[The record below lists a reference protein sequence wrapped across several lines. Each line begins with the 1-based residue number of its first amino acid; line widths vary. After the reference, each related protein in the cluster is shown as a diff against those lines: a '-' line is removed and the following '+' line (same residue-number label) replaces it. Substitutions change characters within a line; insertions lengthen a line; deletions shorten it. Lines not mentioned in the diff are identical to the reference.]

1 MGGKII
7 IVGEPSDKLLQFALQ
22 QHFEVVIC
30 DSVEEAE
37 KLDDS
42 LVYTDPILKTLEFEK
57 FQVDDLKA
65 DYFFQPK
72 RPTKADRR
80 NWRKYVK

>member
-22 QHFEVVIC
+22 EHFEVVIC
-30 DSVEEAE
+30 PTVEEAE
-37 KLDDS
+37 KLDD
-42 LVYTDPILKTLEFEK
+42 LLIYTDPIVKTFEK
-57 FQVDDLKA
+57 FHEGDLKA
-65 DYFFQPK
+65 DQIFQPK